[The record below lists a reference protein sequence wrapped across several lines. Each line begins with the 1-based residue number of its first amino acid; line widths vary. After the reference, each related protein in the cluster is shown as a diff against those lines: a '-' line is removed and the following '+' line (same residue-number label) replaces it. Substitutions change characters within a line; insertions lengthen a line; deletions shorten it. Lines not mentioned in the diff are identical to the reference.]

1 MSDNFLPVEYD
12 PVNFKLFAPRAIS
25 GIEEVV
31 DLPEVTTV
39 TSGSVYTVTTSDQ
52 NKFIKIQS
60 TTQRID
66 VPAGAFQAG
75 SQITFFSGAG
85 NQLSL
90 KADGST
96 ITTTASNLESSGIYY
111 TSFTNGKITLTC
123 LGDNTWIAE
132 GDLSP
137 WAMKNY
143 VLTAATGQY
152 KFTGSGLTNAV
163 NPNLTLGK
171 GQLVEIENT
180 VASAHPF
187 WIKQGSSQQTG
198 TGSISPGWARID
210 NNGTDNA
217 SKKIY
222 FSFNETGEYYYIC
235 QYHSAMKGTITVT

>member
-1 MSDNFLPVEYD
+1 MSNNYLPVEYD
-12 PVNFKLFAPRAIS
+12 PVTFKLFAPRAIS

-31 DLPEVTTV
+31 DLPEVETV
-39 TSGSVYTVTTSDQ
+39 TSGSVYTVSTKDQ

-66 VPAGAFQAG
+66 VPAGAFNAG
-75 SQITFFSGAG
+75 SQITFFSGVG

-96 ITTTASNLESSGIYY
+96 ITTTKSNLESSGIYY
-111 TSFTNGKITLTC
+111 TSFINGRITLTC
-123 LGDNTWIAE
+123 LGDNTWIAD

-137 WAMKNY
+137 WAKKNY

-163 NPNLTLGK
+163 NPNLTFGK
-171 GQLVEIENT
+171 DQLVEIENT

-187 WIKQGSSQQTG
+187 WVKKGSSQQTG
-198 TGSISPGWARID
+198 TGATSPGWIRID
-210 NNGTDNA
+210 NNGTQDAN
-217 SKKIY
+217 KKIY

-235 QYHSAMKGTITVT
+235 QYHSAMNGTITVT